1 MENLDLEVDT
11 EKELVNNFIQEYVD
25 LLLEKK
31 AFDKKIK
38 ALRYK
43 YEERGVNTTLSIR
56 AMNNVRAERKAGKEA
71 LEKLEN
77 CKNILLSDSKTQS
90 KIDLLDNK
98 E

>member
-1 MENLDLEVDT
+1 MENLDLEVD
-11 EKELVNNFIQEYVD
+11 KETQLVNEFIQEYVD

-31 AFDKKIK
+31 KFEKQIK

-43 YEERGVNTTLSIR
+43 YEEQGVNTTLSIR
-56 AMNNVRAERKAGKEA
+56 AMNVVRSERKAGKEA

-77 CKNILLSDSKTQS
+77 CKNILLSDTKTQN
-90 KIDLLDNK
+90 KIELLDAK